1 MAGSLQ
7 IGVWMLEG
15 EEGPLEKAFFDLM
28 TIPDNIPLSMYAS
41 ACASMEP
48 ADDLSPSAANL
59 TQGLAVYK
67 GTP

>member
-1 MAGSLQ
+1 
-7 IGVWMLEG
+7 MLES
-15 EEGPLEKAFFDLM
+15 EDGPLEETFFDLM
-28 TIPDNIPLSMYAS
+28 TIPNTIPLSKYAS

-48 ADDLSPSAANL
+48 TDDVSPSAANL